1 MTASGSPATAS
12 VAIGPY
18 SALILSKVPNVSPL
32 LAIGLTN
39 GITTISWLNSYSGW
53 VLDSSTT
60 LAGNPPP
67 WNQVS
72 SSQYQTNS
80 TTVYINTTPSNSAA
94 FYRLR
99 KL

>member
-12 VAIGPY
+12 ITIGPY
-18 SALILSKVPNVSPL
+18 SALILSQVPNVLPKL
-32 LAIGLTN
+32 TITQTN
-39 GITTISWLNSYSGW
+39 GIATISWLNSYSGW

-60 LAGNPPP
+60 LAENPPT

-72 SSQYQTNS
+72 ASQYQTNS
-80 TTVYINTTPSNSAA
+80 TTVYINANPSGSAT

-99 KL
+99 KP